1 MFVTL
6 LAAHH
11 HLKKKKYSYDKPLH
25 FYLYWYTRKYN
36 LISNVSNQKTHNIGK
51 KTLVKIL

>member
-6 LAAHH
+6 LTSHH
-11 HLKKKKYSYDKPLH
+11 RLKKKKYSYNKPLH

-36 LISNVSNQKTHNIGK
+36 LISNVSNQKTHNIDK